1 MLDDRRVL
9 PVLHPGGRRRL
20 AVPGHVERDH
30 AVARQHFGVVH
41 HSAPL
46 PRVGPRGVQAQ
57 QRDALPGLLHIDAV
71 RHALDGQP
79 QITAGDGLENGIGH
93 GAVLV
98 GRAGAE
104 DYGAGLGAMV
114 TRRNI
119 ADALTLDYDRPMLKV
134 VMTENFEK
142 WLDGLRD
149 PATRRRLVLRL
160 RKASLGNLGDVKAVG
175 QGVYEMREFFGP
187 GWRMYF
193 ARRGNTLILMLGGG
207 SKATQ
212 DRDIATA
219 ITLAGTIEE

>member
-1 MLDDRRVL
+1 M
-9 PVLHPGGRRRL
+9 
-20 AVPGHVERDH
+20 
-30 AVARQHFGVVH
+30 
-41 HSAPL
+41 
-46 PRVGPRGVQAQ
+46 
-57 QRDALPGLLHIDAV
+57 
-71 RHALDGQP
+71 
-79 QITAGDGLENGIGH
+79 
-93 GAVLV
+93 

-114 TRRNI
+114 ARRNI